1 MIKMTTEIFKKF
13 SDKQEILDKNIRDKR
28 NIDYDKWL
36 EELHINHKIALR
48 GEIAEF
54 INEARNLWKYW
65 KDKAPEYDR
74 LIDEAVDIVH
84 FIHLILNK
92 SESNIHGQV
101 MFLNRRIEQFRAL
114 TYRSSNQKT
123 SEKIEPDYRQYLY
136 QMYEIE
142 TIEEIMDTYAVLLV
156 VLDYYQFTLD
166 DIEAAYDKKN
176 KVNHDRQRGDY

>member
-1 MIKMTTEIFKKF
+1 MIKMTNEIFKKF
-13 SDKQEILDKNIRDKR
+13 SEKQEVLDRTIREKKNINAD
-28 NIDYDKWL
+28 DWL
-36 EELHINHKIALR
+36 EELHINHKLSLR

-65 KDKAPEYDR
+65 KDEAPYYER

-92 SESNIHGQV
+92 SESNIDGHV
-101 MFLNRRIEQFRAL
+101 MFLNRRIEHFRAL
-114 TYRSSNQKT
+114 TYRASNQKT
-123 SEKIEPDYRQYLY
+123 GEKIEPDYRQYLY

-142 TIEEIMDTYAVLLV
+142 TTEEIMDTYAVLLV
-156 VLDYYQFTLD
+156 VLDYYQFTLE

-176 KVNHDRQRGDY
+176 KVNHDRQKGDY